1 MHSLSSSL
9 DAAFQFGLEAQ
20 CVRGSL
26 NRVMNIISPSQ
37 MNTVNTA
44 TATEALYNQGP
55 MYTLWLTH
63 HKADRLN
70 YTKEIWFSLKHTQP
84 KARARQW
91 PHSCCKAPW
100 SWSILHAK
108 HRNYPDTSG
117 PERSCHQEL
126 SQNSITWLP
135 DGQCPYPL
143 NYTKFQ
149 ACGRSCTLWTH
160 YERRLETN
168 TTLYCL
174 VQIMV

>member
-26 NRVMNIISPSQ
+26 TRVMNIISPSQ

-55 MYTLWLTH
+55 MYTLWPTH

-149 ACGRSCTLWTH
+149 ACGRSCTL
-160 YERRLETN
+160 
-168 TTLYCL
+168 
-174 VQIMV
+174 